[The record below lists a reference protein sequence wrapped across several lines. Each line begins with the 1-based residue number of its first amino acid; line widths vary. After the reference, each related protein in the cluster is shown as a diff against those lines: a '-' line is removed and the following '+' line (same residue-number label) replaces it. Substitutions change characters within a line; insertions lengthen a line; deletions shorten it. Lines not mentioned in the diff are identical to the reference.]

1 MTKGAERCALKL
13 DDMKDFNPNGYN
25 LITILGPT
33 AGGKTAVAANLAYH
47 IGAEIISG
55 DSRQLYRGMDLGTG
69 KDIQDYTVNGK
80 PVPYHLIDL
89 FDPGYKCNV
98 YEYQTL
104 FIEAFN
110 ALSNRGIMPI
120 LCGGSG
126 LYIEAAIRGYR
137 LIEVPENEQLRDE
150 LASKSHEELV
160 QMLASMKRLHNTTDI
175 DTRKRLVRAIE
186 IEVYYAISPAIHTA
200 YPAIQNIIFGV
211 RYPRAQQRERI
222 TQRLRQRLSEGM
234 IDEVKQILDQGVS
247 PESLIYYGLEY
258 KWITQYVLGEISY
271 QVMFNGLNTA
281 IHQFAKRQMTWFRR
295 MERNNLTIHWIDGNL
310 TLDDKLNLILQR
322 LKAV

>member
-1 MTKGAERCALKL
+1 MSR
-13 DDMKDFNPNGYN
+13 FNPNNYN

-33 AGGKTAVAANLAYH
+33 AGGKTSVAAHFAHGCGL
-47 IGAEIISG
+47 EIISG

-69 KDIQDYTVNGK
+69 KDIEDYTVNGTL
-80 PVPYHLIDL
+80 VPYHLIDV

-110 ALSNRGIMPI
+110 NIRQRGIVPV

-137 LIEVPENEQLRDE
+137 LIEVPENKELRE
-150 LASKSHEELV
+150 EMAQKSHEELV
-160 QMLASMKRLHNTTDI
+160 AMLAGLKTMHNTSDI
-175 DTRKRLVRAIE
+175 DTRKRLERAIE
-186 IEVYYAISPAIHTA
+186 IEVHYANNPQQEVD
-200 YPAIQNIIFGV
+200 YPVLKNILFGI
-211 RYPRAQQRERI
+211 RFPRHQQRERI

-234 IDEVKQILDQGVS
+234 VEEVKGLLEQGVT
-247 PESLIYYGLEY
+247 PDSLVYYGLEY
-258 KWITQYVLGEISY
+258 KWITQYALGEISY
-271 QVMFNGLNTA
+271 NEMFQGLNTA

-295 MERNNLTIHWIDGNL
+295 MERNDLPINWIDGNL
-310 TLDDKLNLILQR
+310 PMDEKVNSILNVLNHQ
-322 LKAV
+322 